1 MHIIFD
7 TKHHIALLFN
17 LILGTYGM
25 HKTGNDETLL
35 LAISKELH
43 SLQLWF
49 EFHFF
54 MQYTAPYM
62 DTKYLCYWLYL

>member
-1 MHIIFD
+1 MMHIIFD

-43 SLQLWF
+43 SLQL
-49 EFHFF
+49 
-54 MQYTAPYM
+54 
-62 DTKYLCYWLYL
+62 